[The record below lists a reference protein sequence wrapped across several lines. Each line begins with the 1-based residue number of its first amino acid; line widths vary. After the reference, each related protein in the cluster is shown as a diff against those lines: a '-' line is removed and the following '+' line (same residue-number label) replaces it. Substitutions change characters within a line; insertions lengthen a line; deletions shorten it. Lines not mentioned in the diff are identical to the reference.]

1 MAKKNYLNELHSI
14 ENMLGKV
21 RSLNEAMAFDSE
33 YDEMDPEM
41 MGQDDAQE
49 MSAED
54 EAGNEQ
60 AQDMSNMDPEEK
72 GMEELDEM
80 GEIDKIRE
88 ITLSGMH
95 KLCKEPQNPQY
106 QALKKIFQMCDKGVD
121 EEMKQQQGMQ
131 K

>member
-1 MAKKNYLNELHSI
+1 MEDSKGISENIKQQKK
-14 ENMLGKV
+14 
-21 RSLNEAMAFDSE
+21 
-33 YDEMDPEM
+33 
-41 MGQDDAQE
+41 
-49 MSAED
+49 
-54 EAGNEQ
+54 
-60 AQDMSNMDPEEK
+60 DMSNMNPDEL

-80 GEIDKIRE
+80 GAIDKIRE

>member
-41 MGQDDAQE
+41 MGQDEVQD

>member
-1 MAKKNYLNELHSI
+1 MKLLEMNNIKK
-14 ENMLGKV
+14 
-21 RSLNEAMAFDSE
+21 D
-33 YDEMDPEM
+33 
-41 MGQDDAQE
+41 
-49 MSAED
+49 D

>member
-41 MGQDDAQE
+41 MGQDEAQE

-60 AQDMSNMDPEEK
+60 AQDMSNMNPEEK

>member
-41 MGQDDAQE
+41 MGQDEAQE

>member
-14 ENMLGKV
+14 ENMLSKV

-41 MGQDDAQE
+41 MGQDEVQE
-49 MSAED
+49 MPAED

-60 AQDMSNMDPEEK
+60 AQDMSNMNPEEK
-72 GMEELDEM
+72 GMAELDEM

>member
-21 RSLNEAMAFDSE
+21 RSLNEAMSFDSE

-41 MGQDDAQE
+41 MGQDEVQD
-49 MSAED
+49 MPAED

>member
-21 RSLNEAMAFDSE
+21 RSLNEAMSFDSE

-41 MGQDDAQE
+41 MGQDEVQE
-49 MSAED
+49 MPAED

-72 GMEELDEM
+72 VGIPFTEAM
-80 GEIDKIRE
+80 KI
-88 ITLSGMH
+88 S
-95 KLCKEPQNPQY
+95 PV
-106 QALKKIFQMCDKGVD
+106 KKIINLLSNNMEDYS
-121 EEMKQQQGMQ
+121 E
-131 K
+131 

>member
-1 MAKKNYLNELHSI
+1 MVNNNYLNELHSI

-41 MGQDDAQE
+41 MGQDEVQD